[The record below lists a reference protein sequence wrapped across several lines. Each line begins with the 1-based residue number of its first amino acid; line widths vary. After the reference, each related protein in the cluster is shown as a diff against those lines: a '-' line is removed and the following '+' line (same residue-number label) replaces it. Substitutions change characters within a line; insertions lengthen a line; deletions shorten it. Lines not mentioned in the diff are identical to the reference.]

1 MLFNKKMIVLSLM
14 QNTFFP
20 STQNIYDQSFQ
31 LILSSYK
38 IVATIINLIYIYVFP
53 FNISIFW
60 FFFLYACCGDYP
72 KFLYLIIRI
81 LKKKYHLQFG
91 RKECNCFYTGE
102 WDFVKYNPNNFI
114 SSIFILFLH
123 SKYLTKIHKNI

>member
-53 FNISIFW
+53 FNISIF
-60 FFFLYACCGDYP
+60 
-72 KFLYLIIRI
+72 
-81 LKKKYHLQFG
+81 
-91 RKECNCFYTGE
+91 
-102 WDFVKYNPNNFI
+102 
-114 SSIFILFLH
+114 
-123 SKYLTKIHKNI
+123 